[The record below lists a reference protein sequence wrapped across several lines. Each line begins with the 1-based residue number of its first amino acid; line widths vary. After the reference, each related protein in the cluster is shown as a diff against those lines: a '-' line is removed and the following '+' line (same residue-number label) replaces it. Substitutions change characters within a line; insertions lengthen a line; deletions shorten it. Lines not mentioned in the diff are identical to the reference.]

1 MFPMKKLLALFGLVA
16 GVAASSFSVPASA
29 AADRGA
35 KYDGPTT
42 NAQDVIIIVIGD
54 DEFYWVEYYGA
65 AAAEA
70 TSAAPVLSD
79 AAFDR

>member
-1 MFPMKKLLALFGLVA
+1 MKKLLALFGLVA
-16 GVAASSFSVPASA
+16 GLAASSYSVPASA
-29 AADRGA
+29 AKGSD
-35 KYDGPTT
+35 YNGPTT

-65 AAAEA
+65 AANAS

-79 AAFDR
+79 ATFDR